1 MSQHQH
7 RATVAV
13 SLAAGARPQD
23 IARELEISPRTI
35 RRWMTDPDFA
45 AEVRSMR
52 MDMLNA
58 AVGELTAGATEA
70 VAALRRALSDDDGRN
85 SVQAARVMLE
95 FVLAMRE
102 SLDHDQRIAALE
114 SAAAERMAGA

>member
-13 SLAAGARPQD
+13 SLAGGARPQD
-23 IARELEISPRTI
+23 IARELGISPRTI
-35 RRWMTDPDFA
+35 RRWLADPDFA